1 MTETATI
8 TIPEEH
14 EATYEDGVF
23 TLSNGDTVEKHMQHA
38 LVDVEIDGKEVE
50 FKTESSKKDIQSIV
64 HTYKSHVQNMI
75 EGLQDQHVYQMKGV
89 YAHFPMTIKK
99 ESNQI
104 VIENFM
110 GERHPRTIDIMDGVT
125 VEVDGDDLT
134 LKGADKDAVSQTAAR
149 IEQICHKGKRDP
161 RTFQDGVY
169 ITNKGEEQ

>member
-8 TIPEEH
+8 TIPEEYD
-14 EATYEDGVF
+14 ASYKDGVF
-23 TLSNGDTVEKHMQHA
+23 TLTNGDTVEKHMQHA
-38 LVDVEIDGKEVE
+38 LVDAEIDGQKIE
-50 FKTESSKKDIQSIV
+50 FKTPSSKKDIQSIV

-75 EGLQDQHVYQMKGV
+75 EGLQNQHTYQMKGV

-110 GERHPRTIDIMDGVT
+110 GERHPRTIDIMDGVN

-149 IEQICHKGKRDP
+149 VEQICHKGNRDP

-169 ITNKGEEQ
+169 ITNKGEKQ